1 MIAVEF
7 DGDPIEA
14 EHGGPVRL
22 VVPHL
27 YFWKSAKWVTNI
39 SLSDEED
46 QGFWEASGY
55 HNYGDPWRE
64 QRYSGD

>member
-1 MIAVEF
+1 MIVVEF

-14 EHGGPVRL
+14 EHGGPVRR

-27 YFWKSAKWVTNI
+27 YFWKSAKGVTNI

-46 QGFWEASGY
+46 HGFCQASGC